1 MNPGMT
7 PVAAALAEWGIALR
21 DDDVPGRIRE
31 AAVRHLADGF
41 GTAAAAVRSGAV
53 APVVE
58 VARRLGGP
66 PEATLLGGPDRVGS
80 AAAALATG
88 ALVHAHDFDDTHAGG
103 LVHPTAVV
111 LPAALA
117 VGQAAGATGRDL
129 VTAAVVGYETVCR
142 IAAAVPNGFHDRG
155 LHATSAAGVFA
166 AALVTAR
173 LSGLDGA
180 RATDAL
186 GIAGSS
192 AGGLLEFL
200 GSAASTKQLHPGLA
214 SMNGVT
220 AALLAGAGATGPAT
234 VLEGQRGLYAA
245 LVGAPPDL
253 DVVGGDLGRRWETGR
268 IGIKPYPACQLMHAT
283 LDAVAAAVAGREV
296 RPADV
301 AEVVAAVHPDSAA
314 VVCDPDRDLTR
325 PRGPYD
331 AKFSLPWSVAALLLD
346 GSVSE
351 STYAVDSVQR
361 AEVAALAGR
370 VRTESAPSDR
380 VAADACGRV
389 RIRLRDGQV
398 LEGAVDRSAGGP
410 DAPLSTESLRAK
422 FLANAGG
429 GPAAHR
435 LWLSLVAL
443 DELGDLSDLTDQ
455 FLEAV
460 VEEAR

>member
-1 MNPGMT
+1 MT
-7 PVAAALAEWGIALR
+7 PAAVALAEWGIALR
-21 DDDVPGRIRE
+21 DDEVPDRIRE

-41 GTAAAAVRSGAV
+41 GTAAAAVRSGSV
-53 APVVE
+53 APAVE

-66 PEATLLGGPDRVGS
+66 PESTLLGSSDLVGR
-80 AAAALATG
+80 AAAALASG
-88 ALVHAHDFDDTHAGG
+88 ALVHALDFDDTHAGG

-117 VGQAAGATGRDL
+117 VGEAVGATGRDL

-155 LHATSAAGVFA
+155 LHATSAAGVFS

-173 LSGLDGA
+173 LTGLGGA

-200 GSAASTKQLHPGLA
+200 GSTASTKQLHPGLA
-214 SMNGVT
+214 SMNGVI

-234 VLEGQRGLYAA
+234 VLEGPRGLYAA
-245 LVGAPPDL
+245 FVDALPDL
-253 DVVGGDLGRRWETGR
+253 DVVGGGLGRRWETDR

-283 LDAVAAAVAGREV
+283 LDAVAAAVAGREI
-296 RPADV
+296 RSTDV
-301 AEVVAAVHPDSAA
+301 AEVLAAVHPDSAA
-314 VVCDPDRDLTR
+314 VVCDPARDLCR
-325 PRGPYD
+325 PENGYA

-351 STYAVDSVQR
+351 STYSVASVRR
-361 AEVAALAGR
+361 AEVAALAAK
-370 VRTESAPSDR
+370 VRTRPVPSDR
-380 VAADACGRV
+380 VASDAGGRV
-389 RIRLRDGQV
+389 RVRLSSGEL

-410 DAPLSTESLRAK
+410 DAPLSADSLRTK

-429 GPAAHR
+429 GPSARR
-435 LWLSLVAL
+435 LWQCLVAL
-443 DELGDLSDLTDQ
+443 DELTDLSHLTEQ
-455 FLEAV
+455 FLAAV

>member
-1 MNPGMT
+1 MT
-7 PVAAALAEWGIALR
+7 PTAAALAEWGVALR
-21 DDDVPGRIRE
+21 DDDVPGGIRE
-31 AAVRHLADGF
+31 AAIRHLADGF

-53 APVVE
+53 APAVE
-58 VARRLGGP
+58 AARRLGGP
-66 PEATLLGGPDRVGS
+66 AESTLLGSSERIGS
-80 AAAALATG
+80 AAAALASG
-88 ALVHAHDFDDTHAGG
+88 ALVHALDFDDTHTGG

-117 VGQAAGATGRDL
+117 VGEAVGASGRDL

-155 LHATSAAGVFA
+155 LHATSAAGVFS
-166 AALVTAR
+166 AALVAAR
-173 LSGLDGA
+173 LTDLGGA

-186 GIAGSS
+186 GIAGSC

-200 GSAASTKQLHPGLA
+200 GSTASTKQLHPGLA

-234 VLEGQRGLYAA
+234 VLEGPRGLYAA

-253 DVVGGDLGRRWETGR
+253 EVVGGDLGRRWETGR

-283 LDAVAAAVAGREV
+283 LDAVAAAVAGREL
-296 RPADV
+296 RPADI

-314 VVCDPDRDLTR
+314 VVCDPDRDLAR
-325 PRGPYD
+325 PRNSYD

-351 STYAVDSVQR
+351 STYAAASVR
-361 AEVAALAGR
+361 RPEVAALAAA
-370 VRTESAPSDR
+370 VRTEPAPSDR
-380 VAADACGRV
+380 VAGDASGRV
-389 RIRLRDGQV
+389 RIRLHSGEL

-410 DAPLSTESLRAK
+410 DSPLSTESLRAK
-422 FLANAGG
+422 FLANVGG
-429 GPAAHR
+429 GPAARR
-435 LWLSLVAL
+435 LWQSLVGL
-443 DELGDLSDLTDQ
+443 DELSDLSHLTEQ

-460 VEEAR
+460 LEEAR